1 MNIVYHLS
9 YQCLIDSTKA
19 HAGKGKWKITPYSK
33 TDALVEYF
41 QNGKWV
47 AQGSVDVAWLKP
59 AYQGG
64 V

>member
-1 MNIVYHLS
+1 MNLNYSRS

-47 AQGSVDVAWLKP
+47 GQGSVDVAWLKP
-59 AYQGG
+59 TNQGG